1 MLLSETDAYSSS
13 EVDVFY
19 TNFLV
24 ILHSFSVG
32 EFQQEKQIQI
42 LSETKRHN
50 LYVLSI
56 LRYFQTA
63 ASAHF

>member
-13 EVDVFY
+13 RVDVFY

-42 LSETKRHN
+42 LSETKR
-50 LYVLSI
+50 
-56 LRYFQTA
+56 
-63 ASAHF
+63 